1 MPLLALR
8 VSDIIKG
15 IGRILEYAAL
25 HEDCPYW
32 YILGVILAG
41 LG

>member
-8 VSDIIKG
+8 VRDILKG
-15 IGRILEYAAL
+15 FWCMLHL

-32 YILGVILAG
+32 YILGVISAWWG
-41 LG
+41 